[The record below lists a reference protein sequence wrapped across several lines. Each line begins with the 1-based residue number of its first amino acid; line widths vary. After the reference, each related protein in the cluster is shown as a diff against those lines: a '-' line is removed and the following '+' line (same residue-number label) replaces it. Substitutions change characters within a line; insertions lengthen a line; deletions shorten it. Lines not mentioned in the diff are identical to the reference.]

1 MPWLTCRSIKIPEE
15 LHERL
20 RRVAADSRR
29 TLSEV
34 VLVALERE
42 LARREWQQRLAGR
55 PKSELGVSAASLLAE
70 ERTGRDRE
78 LP

>member
-1 MPWLTCRSIKIPEE
+1 MASLQVKHVPEE

-29 TLSEV
+29 TLGEIM
-34 VLVALERE
+34 LEALKRE
-42 LARREWQQRLAGR
+42 LARREWQRRLAER
-55 PKSELGVSAASLLAE
+55 PESELGVLAASLLAE
-70 ERTGRDRE
+70 ERAGRDRE